1 MPQIPQRMVLST
13 PPEASRVPSSGK
25 ATVDR
30 IPVPIEDEGH
40 CRRSHARRVPSPLP
54 EAKRV
59 PSLEKAMESRESFA
73 SRISERPH
81 SAKVGIF
88 VYTKFDR
95 FVNILSA

>member
-40 CRRSHARRVPSPLP
+40 CRRSHARRVPS
-54 EAKRV
+54 
-59 PSLEKAMESRESFA
+59 LEKAMESRESFA